1 MFEVRTRLEDMYG
14 QTGESTTYRQ
24 GLDKL
29 PFEEIEEQG
38 ESKALRLI
46 MYYVNRSEYSILK
59 SR

>member
-1 MFEVRTRLEDMYG
+1 MYG